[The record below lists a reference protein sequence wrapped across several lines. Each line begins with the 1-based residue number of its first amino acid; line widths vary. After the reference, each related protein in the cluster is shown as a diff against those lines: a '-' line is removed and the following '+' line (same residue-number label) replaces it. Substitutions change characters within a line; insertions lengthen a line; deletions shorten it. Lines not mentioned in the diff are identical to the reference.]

1 MPKRSSSSSRRPKKS
16 PVSSVVVVALALLI
30 FIATV
35 GIAVSLLNREK
46 PDDSSSSGS
55 SSSMSDGE
63 SDPRADEDGFVP
75 VDLDGEEEPGGENS
89 PDSSSGSSDSASSSS
104 SSDSDA
110 SSDSSSS
117 SSAAGTGFD
126 SSSMGDSGRSNIK
139 AYKGINSDVMGWLK
153 VPNTNINY
161 PVLYNSDIYY
171 YLNHDIYKKESKNA
185 CIYADPT
192 AKFGSRSQISRNTIL
207 YGHNW
212 TNYSANPR
220 IGDPNDVY
228 FGQLTAF
235 HHLDFAKTTPY
246 IYYSTEAEEMTWVI
260 FAAFY
265 TDIDFIYNIGN
276 PDDATF
282 AGIVAGAIQRSRHKY
297 GVEVTYGD
305 KILTLS
311 TCTRAYGQSDRQRFV
326 VMARLLRP
334 GEEIKEISITAN
346 PNPVLP
352 KL

>member
-1 MPKRSSSSSRRPKKS
+1 MPSKSSSSRTRSRRPEK
-16 PVSSVVVVALALLI
+16 SSVPSIVIVALALLI

-35 GIAVSLLNREK
+35 GIAVSLLHREK
-46 PDDSSSSGS
+46 PDGS
-55 SSSMSDGE
+55 SSSDPPQSVSGDEGGSSSEQEEEVLPVDPEGEGE
-63 SDPRADEDGFVP
+63 SEN
-75 VDLDGEEEPGGENS
+75 GG
-89 PDSSSGSSDSASSSS
+89 SS
-104 SSDSDA
+104 SSDAASGDSSPSES
-110 SSDSSSS
+110 SSDSG
-117 SSAAGTGFD
+117 SSAPAEAKFD
-126 SSSMGDSGRSNIK
+126 PSTMGDSGQSNIK

-153 VPNTNINY
+153 IPNTNINY
-161 PVLYNSDIYY
+161 PVLYHSDIYY
-171 YLNHDIYKKESKNA
+171 YLTRDIYKKESKNA

-192 AKFGSRSQISRNTIL
+192 AKFGARSQLSRNTIL

-220 IGDPNDVY
+220 IGDPNDVF

-246 IYYSTEAEEMTWVI
+246 IYFSTESEEMTWVI

-265 TDIDFIYNIGN
+265 TDTGFIYNVGN

-282 AGIVAGAIQRSRHKY
+282 ASIVSGALQRSRHNY

-311 TCTRAYGQSDRQRFV
+311 TCTRAYGQSDQQRFV
-326 VMARLLRP
+326 VMARLLRE
-334 GEEIKEISITAN
+334 GETVKDISITAN